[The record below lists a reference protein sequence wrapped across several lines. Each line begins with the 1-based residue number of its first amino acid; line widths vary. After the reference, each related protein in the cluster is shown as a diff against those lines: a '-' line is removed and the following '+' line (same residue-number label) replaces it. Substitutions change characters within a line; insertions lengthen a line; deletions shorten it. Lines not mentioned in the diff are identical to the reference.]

1 MERIITYAKALS
13 EATDLCMAKDDKV
26 YIMGLGV
33 PDPSGFFGT
42 TIGLQEKYGKMR
54 AMDMPTSENGMT
66 GGNRFSSNRNATYY
80 GSSPNGVRAFGNRTD
95 NKPSSKLALHVWG
108 QPMP

>member
-33 PDPSGFFGT
+33 PDPPVFLV
-42 TIGLQEKYGKMR
+42 LQLGYKKSM
-54 AMDMPTSENGMT
+54 
-66 GGNRFSSNRNATYY
+66 
-80 GSSPNGVRAFGNRTD
+80 V
-95 NKPSSKLALHVWG
+95 K
-108 QPMP
+108 